1 VISAEHENYLDQS
14 TAGVLLGQVILNEN
28 YEDVCTS
35 VQLPAILVAD
45 ATSGIGSF
53 LVPRARLV
61 QY

>member
-1 VISAEHENYLDQS
+1 MISAEHENYLDRS
-14 TAGVLLGQVILNEN
+14 TAGVLLEQVVLNEN

-35 VQLPAILVAD
+35 IRLTAILVAD
-45 ATSGIGSF
+45 ATSGIGHF